1 MRGPAVPGRATGA
14 VPGRYRGAV
23 RAQQLLLAGAGAAGV
38 LTVVATVAAAL
49 GWWWLVVLAAML
61 LLGGILLVAL
71 DADRRVRALRTVV
84 RAELAKVEAP
94 AAPRPAP
101 AGEDVVG
108 AVRTLQAQYTGRLDR
123 LQDTVEQALRSRD
136 GRG

>member
-1 MRGPAVPGRATGA
+1 ALGGHVVGDEVDGPTLLAHPLGGDDGRGVDEGREGEADHQVAGGRRGRVRGCGGHHGRHCRGVVRGPAVPGRATGA

-71 DADRRVRALRTVV
+71 DADRR
-84 RAELAKVEAP
+84 
-94 AAPRPAP
+94 
-101 AGEDVVG
+101 
-108 AVRTLQAQYTGRLDR
+108 
-123 LQDTVEQALRSRD
+123 
-136 GRG
+136 